1 MTDNNKKIISPT
13 RRSFIKNS
21 AVAGVAASIAP
32 WIISSDALASSGE
45 LKIMNWAGYL
55 PDEVKEKFEKD
66 TGIKVKFTQFG
77 SNQELINKM
86 KATRGRGFDIVGPTS
101 NMMPQWRELE
111 LLNPWDMSRV
121 PTDKILAPMLRTS
134 MEHGEWDGKHHHL
147 PYLWGTEALA
157 WNTEKLDLKY
167 KELSYGDL
175 FSPDV
180 EGFVMA
186 RPHSM
191 MLGVGLYLD
200 ATGQLPSNRM
210 LDAYK
215 DEENMRRIWGEITKY
230 CVERKSWI
238 KQFWADAD
246 AQKNGFT
253 QNNVKIGQVWDG
265 PAMQLK
271 TQGKPI
277 QYMAP
282 QEGAL
287 TWLDGL
293 AMPVGAR
300 NVDAVYAF
308 IEYLYS
314 AEVGGLLANTTGY
327 NSCAAGADQ
336 FISDQAKKN
345 FLEAYP
351 DDALDRLWW
360 WPAEPSWYAGIR
372 AQYRDKFIAA

>member
-1 MTDNNKKIISPT
+1 MADNKNNNLSST
-13 RRSFIKNS
+13 RRSFIKKS

-32 WIISSDALASSGE
+32 WIISNDVLASSGE

-55 PDEVKEKFEKD
+55 PDEVKEKFEKE
-66 TGIKVKFTQFG
+66 TGINVKFTQFG

-111 LLNPWDMSRV
+111 LLSPWDMSRV
-121 PTDKILAPMLRTS
+121 PTDKILVPMLRTS

-157 WNTEKLDLKY
+157 WNTEKLDLQY
-167 KELSYGDL
+167 RELSYGDL
-175 FSPDV
+175 FSDEV
-180 EGFVMA
+180 EGFVMSRA
-186 RPHSM
+186 HSM

-230 CVERKSWI
+230 CVERKGWI

-253 QNNVKIGQVWDG
+253 QNEVKIAQVWDG

-308 IEYLYS
+308 VEYLYS
-314 AEVGGLLANTTGY
+314 AQVGGLLANTTGY
-327 NSCAAGADQ
+327 NSCAAGADK
-336 FISDQAKKN
+336 FISDAAKKN
-345 FLEAYP
+345 FQEAYP